1 MERPTASG
9 PSLFD
14 KASSVWNESPLASIL
29 FIAFLVRLL
38 AVIFSKG
45 YAMHDDHF
53 LIIEAA
59 QSWVDGA
66 DYNNWLPANSDKPSG
81 HSFFY
86 VGLHYI
92 FFRFL
97 EILGITEPQT
107 KMYLVRFIHAVYSL
121 SIVYFS
127 YRITEKLSDVRIAK
141 QVGLLLALFWILP
154 MFSVRNMVEFICIP
168 PMLFALWTFVK
179 HEDNLHV
186 KHFIIA
192 GLVAGISLAF
202 RIHSVLF
209 LAGIGLYLLYKKEV
223 VGGLLF
229 GAFVFVSFFLSQL
242 TDLFTWG
249 YLFAEVRE
257 YIEYN
262 LAHAATYFNA
272 PWYNYIL
279 MVVGFLIPPI
289 SFFLIFGFFR
299 EWKRHLIIIIPV
311 ALFFIFH
318 SWHPNKQERFIM
330 PVLPFIIILGT
341 IGWQRFLDHS
351 EFWKKR
357 MRLYRSFWIFFW
369 TVNLA
374 LGILFT
380 FSYHK
385 KARIQGMEFLGQQS
399 DFVNIIVEST
409 HTDRPIQLPRFYSK
423 SWNSHVVLDQG
434 VSYEAINH
442 ILEMAHPSNGPN
454 YLIALENK
462 NIDERISNFESKVCK
477 LEKVAYFEP
486 GIYDSFIH
494 WLNPVNR
501 NETCTIY
508 KLILSQPDE
517 TL

>member
-1 MERPTASG
+1 
-9 PSLFD
+9 
-14 KASSVWNESPLASIL
+14 
-29 FIAFLVRLL
+29 
-38 AVIFSKG
+38 
-45 YAMHDDHF
+45 MHDDHF